1 MIGPIANGAGI
12 VLGSIAGALLGKKI
26 HKNLRERLPLV
37 FGCAAMSIGISMI
50 VKVQTVPA
58 LILALLT
65 GAIVGEV
72 LHIENGIE
80 HLAGKGKTLVD
91 RILPGPQHGIS
102 HAEFSERFVAMLVLF
117 GVSGMGIFGAMQ
129 EGMSGDP
136 SLLIAKTFLDFFT
149 AIIFATTLGFSLVLA
164 VVPQMLVQVSL
175 FFAASFIMPLTNEV
189 MLADFSALGGVI
201 MLATGFRM
209 LGLVPFPISNMLPGL
224 ILIMPFSN
232 LWNKFF

>member
-1 MIGPIANGAGI
+1 MIGPLVNGAGI
-12 VLGSIAGALLGKKI
+12 VLGSLAGAALGQKI
-26 HKNLRERLPLV
+26 PENIKERLPMV

-58 LILALLT
+58 VVLALLT
-65 GAIVGEV
+65 GAILGEI

-91 RILPGPQHGIS
+91 RFVPGPVHGIS
-102 HAEFSERFVAMLVLF
+102 HEEFTERFVAMLILF

-149 AIIFATTLGFSLVLA
+149 AIIFAASLGVSLAIA
-164 VVPQMLVQVSL
+164 VVPQMIVQVSL
-175 FFAASFIMPLTNEV
+175 YFGAGFIMPLTTEV
-189 MLADFSALGGVI
+189 MLADFSALGGII

-209 LGLVPFPISNMLPGL
+209 LGLVPFPLSNMLPGL
-224 ILIMPFSN
+224 ILIMPFSS
-232 LWNKFF
+232 LWNRFF